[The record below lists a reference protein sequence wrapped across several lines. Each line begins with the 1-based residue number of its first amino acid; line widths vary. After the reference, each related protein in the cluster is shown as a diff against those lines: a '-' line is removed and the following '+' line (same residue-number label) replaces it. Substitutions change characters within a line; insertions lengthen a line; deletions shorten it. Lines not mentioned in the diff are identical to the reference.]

1 MMMKTTR
8 KMLMGVA
15 LLGAMSV
22 GTTGAQAQMM
32 GDAGDMAATME
43 LKNRVDANF
52 DRLFMIHAA
61 MSNMAEVMLGELALR
76 KSRDADVRM
85 VARTT
90 MREHAAAQRDL
101 AKHFRTLGIPM
112 PTNPGPANVALYEKL
127 SRMSGR
133 PFDRMYMAH
142 QVSAHEASIT
152 LFAHEI
158 ENGKNPTAKAHAQNK
173 LPGIVMHT
181 AMIYATA
188 EKVGAPGIGLRPPAV
203 REAAGKAAMEMK
215 M

>member
-1 MMMKTTR
+1 MMMKFKTM
-8 KMLMGVA
+8 KAGAV
-15 LLGAMSV
+15 LLGAMCL
-22 GTTGAQAQMM
+22 GATGAQAQMM
-32 GDAGDMAATME
+32 GDAGDKAAAME
-43 LKNRVDANF
+43 LKTQIDANF

-61 MSNMAEVMLGELALR
+61 MGNMAEVMMGQLALK
-76 KSRDADVRM
+76 KSNNADVRM

-90 MREHAAAQRDL
+90 IAGHSAAQRDL

-112 PTNPGPANVALYEKL
+112 PTNPGPANVALHQKL

-133 PFDRMYMAH
+133 PFDKMYMAQ
-142 QVSAHEASIT
+142 QVGAHEATIT

-158 ENGKNPTAKAHAQNK
+158 ENGKNETAKMHAMNK
-173 LPGIVMHT
+173 LPDILMHT

-188 EKVGAPGIGLRPPAV
+188 EKVGAPGVSLRPPAV
-203 REAAGKAAMEMK
+203 REAAGKANMEMK